1 MTVSEWAKNKDGLNE
16 RLVNYMI
23 PVNNVLGKYNETK

>member
-1 MTVSEWAKNKDGLNE
+1 MTVGEWAKNSDGNNE

-23 PVNNVLGKYNETK
+23 PVNNVLGKNFNG